1 MLCSFLCNGVIFGI
15 INSYGVIFSHLKNEI
30 YKDDPD
36 ASSKASLVGSLAM
49 GTTFLLSP
57 VSSILVDKFGV
68 RRVAFAGG
76 FIAFMGMFLS
86 SFVVDQVVKI
96 NLSTVLPTVH
106 NLVLELIV
114 LRRWVRFFF
123 C

>member
-1 MLCSFLCNGVIFGI
+1 MVCSFLCNGVIFGI
-15 INSYGVIFSHLKNEI
+15 INSYGPIFSYLKKE

-96 NLSTVLPTVH
+96 NL
-106 NLVLELIV
+106 
-114 LRRWVRFFF
+114 
-123 C
+123 